1 MVIAM
6 NIMKRSKGISL
17 IEVLVT
23 LVILSFGLL
32 GLAGLQL
39 YSLQT
44 NNSALMRSQAT
55 FLVMDMFDRMR
66 LNRKEALD
74 GDYDFNANVNLTSGD
89 DFDATIPTGTS
100 LAEEDVNT
108 WANLVSNTLPDGK
121 GSIDCTN
128 PGNST
133 CRVIVQ
139 WADTRGRY
147 AGGKCATKDPACFVA
162 DTRL

>member
-1 MVIAM
+1 M
-6 NIMKRSKGISL
+6 

-23 LVILSFGLL
+23 LLILSFGLL

-55 FLVMDMFDRMR
+55 YLVIDMFDRMR
-66 LNRKEALD
+66 LNRVEALN
-74 GDYDFNANVNLTSGD
+74 GDYDFNEGVDLD
-89 DFDATIPTGTS
+89 DGSNFNDDKPSGTS
-100 LAEEDVNT
+100 VAEEDVNE
-108 WANLVSNTLPDGK
+108 WANLVANSLPDGK
-121 GSIDCTN
+121 GSVDCTSLGDN
-128 PGNST
+128 M

-147 AGGKCATKDPACFVA
+147 TGEKCATGDPACFVA